1 MNQEALDAMQK
12 KVDNLTQE
20 NKALKEKENFIATIR
35 KLAAA
40 NSEIIERL
48 KQRKG
53 KLIVGYNYQRAWTEA
68 DKLTV
73 TEVPISVD
81 IQPHL
86 RIFQVTVQLH
96 SIEDFF
102 NDKLDYTCKNF
113 ADLERLNKDMLTV
126 ALKCALF
133 EENAKSVLYFRQ
145 FVENFRR
152 VSVGLEQLVRA
163 SVDVKSQRDQLQQK
177 VNQINLI
184 LSTLPK
190 TPQPADVSVAGTS
203 DFPCNR

>member
-1 MNQEALDAMQK
+1 MYTEALDAIQK
-12 KVDNLTQE
+12 DVDKLTQE
-20 NKALKEKENFIATIR
+20 NRALKEKEDFIATIR
-35 KLAAA
+35 KLATA

-53 KLIVGYNYQRAWTEA
+53 KLIVGYDYKRAWTEA

-86 RIFQVTVQLH
+86 RNFQVNVQLH

-102 NDKLDYTCKNF
+102 NDKLDYTCNF
-113 ADLERLNKDMLTV
+113 ADLERLNKHMLTA

-145 FVENFRR
+145 FAENFQQ
-152 VSVGLEQLVRA
+152 VSVGLEQLVSA
-163 SVDVKSQRDQLQQK
+163 SLDVKSQRDKLQQQ
-177 VNQINLI
+177 VNQINQL
-184 LSTLPK
+184 LSMLPK

-203 DFPCNR
+203 DFPYNR